1 MSNKT
6 LAYINNQLKQLNID
20 YAFMRFETQ
29 PNYPYCVGS
38 YREVSNN
45 NEINLV
51 ESVFT
56 LNLFTRNG
64 MGWVEL
70 LALNEKIKK
79 MFNNITVKMSPTE
92 TVAFFYD
99 NHYLIEDDDIDL
111 KRMELLIRV
120 HEWSD

>member
-20 YAFMRFETQ
+20 YAFMRFEKQ

-56 LNLFTRNG
+56 LNFFTRNSE
-64 MGWVEL
+64 GWVEL

>member
-56 LNLFTRNG
+56 LNLFTRNSV
-64 MGWVEL
+64 GWVEL